1 MQTTNNNSCIN
12 FTTVIILKQIKHK
25 NNSIFCNEQMNIISL
40 HNYKDLLVNLL
51 DYKIIKIISKM
62 LKKLVNERIDTNYIS
77 ETFILAMLKYNLDN
91 LNEHISNKQYMLV
104 QMIHN

>member
-1 MQTTNNNSCIN
+1 
-12 FTTVIILKQIKHK
+12 
-25 NNSIFCNEQMNIISL
+25 MNIISL